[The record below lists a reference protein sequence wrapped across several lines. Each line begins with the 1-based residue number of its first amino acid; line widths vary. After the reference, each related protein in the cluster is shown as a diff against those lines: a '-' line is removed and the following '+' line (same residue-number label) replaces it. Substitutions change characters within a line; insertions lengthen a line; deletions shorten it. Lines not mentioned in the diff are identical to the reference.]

1 MESSR
6 NSGPAGATAETASR
20 VQPQRLKKLLKRLI
34 DIYSPYG
41 KEEGIL
47 HFVSGYLRR
56 RGFHSVLQPV
66 DENRF
71 NLVLMPAGV
80 APRLAFVGHL
90 DTVVACDLED
100 YGYKEE
106 GDIIRGVGTADM
118 KAGCAAMIEAYMA
131 AHGGTPDSPIP
142 VALCLVVGEEGE
154 GDGVDRLVEE
164 YDFPWAVIGEPTDMR
179 PCLSNYGYLEVHL
192 STVGRRVH
200 ASLAN
205 RGGNPVEV
213 MMHMITGICRY
224 MEARRPEVVY
234 NIRDV
239 FSSRAG
245 FAVPERC
252 DAWLDIHL
260 PPRAAI
266 GEIAAELEEI
276 LDAEKNRFPSVEE
289 SLRLATIDAGY
300 ELPEKGRF
308 VEGLKEVFSG
318 SGLSWE
324 PAPFVSHSDANRL
337 WRAGV
342 KPVLIGPGSLAKA
355 HTPDESVSFQQTL
368 AAAKFY
374 YHLSMRMAQDA

>member
-1 MESSR
+1 MGRSP
-6 NSGPAGATAETASR
+6 NTAFAKATAETGSP
-20 VQPQRLKKLLKRLI
+20 VQPQRLKKLLKKLV
-34 DIYSPYG
+34 DIYSPSG
-41 KEEGIL
+41 KEEEIL

-56 RGFHSVLQPV
+56 RGFQSVLQPV

-71 NLVLMPAGV
+71 NLVLMPMGV
-80 APRLAFVGHL
+80 EPRLAFIGHL
-90 DTVVACDLED
+90 DTVVAYDLED
-100 YGYKEE
+100 YGYEEE
-106 GDIIRGVGTADM
+106 GDTVKGLGTADM

-131 AHGGTPDSPIP
+131 VRSTEGPSTP
-142 VALCLVVGEEGE
+142 VALCLVVGEEE
-154 GDGVDRLVEE
+154 DGDGVECLVEE
-164 YDFPWAVIGEPTDMR
+164 YKFPCALIGEPTDMR
-179 PCLSNYGYLEVHL
+179 PCLSNYGYLEIHL
-192 STVGRRVH
+192 FTGGRRVH

-213 MMHMITGICRY
+213 MMHTITRIAQY
-224 MEARRPEVVY
+224 MQTRRPELVY

-260 PPRAAI
+260 PPRAAV

-276 LDAEKNRFPSVEE
+276 VEGEKGRFPSVENV
-289 SLRLATIDAGY
+289 LRFATIDAGY

-308 VEGLKEVFSG
+308 VETLKEVFCH
-318 SGLSWE
+318 SGLSWA

-342 KPVLIGPGSLAKA
+342 KPVLMGPGSLAKA
-355 HTPDESVSFQQTL
+355 HTPDESVSFLQTL
-368 AAAKFY
+368 AAAELY
-374 YHLSMRMAQDA
+374 CSLARAASSL